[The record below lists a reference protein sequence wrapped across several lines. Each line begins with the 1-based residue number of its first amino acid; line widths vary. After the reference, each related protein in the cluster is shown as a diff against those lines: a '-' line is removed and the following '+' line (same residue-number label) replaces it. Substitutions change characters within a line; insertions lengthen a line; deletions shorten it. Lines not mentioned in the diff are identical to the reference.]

1 MADEWHVESAEF
13 RGFVKA
19 KLENLENTTMAYN
32 EDIAK
37 LQKRVEDNE
46 KTTIKMKAILT
57 LVSLL
62 CGPSG
67 LNFLYRLTL

>member
-19 KLENLENTTMAYN
+19 KLENLENATFSYN
-32 EDIAK
+32 KDVND
-37 LQKRVEDNE
+37 LQKRIEENE

-57 LVSLL
+57 IISLL

-67 LNFLYRLTL
+67 LNFLYKLTL